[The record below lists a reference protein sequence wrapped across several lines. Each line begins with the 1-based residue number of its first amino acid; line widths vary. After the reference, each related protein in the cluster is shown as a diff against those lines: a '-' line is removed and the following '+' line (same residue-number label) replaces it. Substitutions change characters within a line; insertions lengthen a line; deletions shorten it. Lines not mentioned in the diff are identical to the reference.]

1 MLRIKFTQHSFTQ
14 FKGHLNTGKKLKITY
29 LSFDFSVVYFDSV
42 SFSVEQG
49 GVSDMCL
56 TFSKRSVKKSKELPF
71 CSEP

>member
-1 MLRIKFTQHSFTQ
+1 MQIIFGWHSS
-14 FKGHLNTGKKLKITY
+14 KCHANTKMNLKITY

-42 SFSVEQG
+42 SFNVVQG

-56 TFSKRSVKKSKELPF
+56 TFSKRSVSESKEMPF